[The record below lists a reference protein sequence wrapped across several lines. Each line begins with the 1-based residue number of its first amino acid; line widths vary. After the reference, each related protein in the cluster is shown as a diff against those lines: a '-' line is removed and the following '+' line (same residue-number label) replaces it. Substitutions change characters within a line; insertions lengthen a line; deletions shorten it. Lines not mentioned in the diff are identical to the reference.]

1 MLILLLISL
10 IGACLMPL
18 VARLVGRGAGL
29 IISILPFGLLSGFIA
44 LSPIVERGWV
54 RGEGWMWAPTLGLD
68 FTLRLDGF
76 SFLFCLLITGIG
88 GLVTI
93 YSGGYL
99 TNKSRADRARF
110 FTLILLF
117 MTAMLGTV
125 LADNLLLLVMF
136 WEATSILSFLLIGFD
151 HGSARSRRAANMALQ
166 ITAAGGLA
174 LVAGSLMIG
183 HVIGSYSMAE
193 AISRADEVAAH
204 PLGPIILLMIMLAAF
219 TKSAQFPFHFWL
231 PNAMQAPTPA
241 SAFLHSA
248 TMVKLGIYLLARFE
262 PMFAATTWG
271 RGVLVGVACIT
282 MVVAAIQALRAE
294 SFKAALAY
302 STVASLGIL
311 VLLIGL
317 DGPRA
322 SVAMIGFLLAHAL
335 YKAALFF
342 CAGSVLH
349 ATGKGV
355 LRSLGGLWRPLP
367 LTALACIGASL
378 SMAGIPPF
386 LGFISKEFLFEAQLA
401 SSWELVPLTI
411 AVLVNAVMVGVAG
424 VITLR
429 PFFYRPAEPVA
440 VEHGETFSL
449 VAPPLLLAL
458 FGLTISLSPEWITRV
473 AIRPAV
479 AAVYGQPVE
488 VDLSVWHGLTP
499 MLALSAVVVTIGVLI
514 TRFWKRIHLALRSR
528 LRMDQYS
535 IENVWVATVARVVR
549 GGGQLTRAI
558 EHGDLRSYIE
568 VAFVTFTGLA
578 TFSAMASGALPRLPA
593 DDVPLRLPEILIGMA
608 AIGGAITAARA
619 RNQLTALVG
628 VGLTGFA
635 IGITFLLNGA
645 PDLALTQFAVEAL
658 LVVLLTALLM
668 TLPLLRPDTRT
679 RREQIVDLLIAL
691 AFGAVTF
698 LALIDAGAE
707 RQSSAASAW
716 FGQMS
721 YSAGFGYNVVNVI
734 LVDFRAF
741 DTMGETAVI
750 AVAALLGT
758 ALLARRAGS
767 ARDAAVAA
775 RSVHYSFAAAS
786 GVLFW
791 MLLVASVILLFRGHN
806 QPGGGFVGGLAAA
819 LAFAVLSLA
828 RGAGRA
834 EAALRLPPMG
844 LVGIGLLLAV
854 GSGLPGMLV
863 QPDAPFLT
871 HLWWEPGGLLPK
883 LGTTMIFDIGVYLV
897 VLGAVLSFLFG
908 LQKEG
913 AR

>member
-1 MLILLLISL
+1 MLTLLLASL
-10 IGACLMPL
+10 IGACLLPL
-18 VARLVGRGAGL
+18 VARVIGRGAGVVV
-29 IISILPFGLLSGFIA
+29 SALPFGLLAGFVA
-44 LSPIVERGWV
+44 LAPVVERGWV
-54 RGEGWMWAPTLGLD
+54 RGEGYPWAPSLGID

-88 GLVTI
+88 GLVTV

-99 TNKSRADRARF
+99 TNKSRRDRARF

-117 MTAMLGTV
+117 MTAMLGAV
-125 LADNLLLLVMF
+125 LADNLLVMILF
-136 WEATSILSFLLIGFD
+136 WEATSILSFVLIGFE
-151 HGSARSRRAANMALQ
+151 HRSARSRRAANMALQ
-166 ITAAGGLA
+166 ITAAGGVA
-174 LVAGSLMIG
+174 LMAAALMIG
-183 HVIGSYSMAE
+183 HVTGNYSMAQ
-193 AISRADEVAAH
+193 AVTRAGEIAAH
-204 PLGPIILLMIMLAAF
+204 PLGPAIVVAIMLAAF

-262 PMFAATTWG
+262 PVIAETTWG
-271 RGVLVGVACIT
+271 RAVLVGVASIT
-282 MVVAAIQALRAE
+282 MVVAAVQALRAE

-311 VLLIGL
+311 VMLVGL

-322 SVAMIGFLLAHAL
+322 TVAMVGFLFAHAL

-349 ATGKGV
+349 ATSKGV

-367 LTALACIGASL
+367 LTAFACAGASL

-401 SSWELVPLTI
+401 SSWELLPLTI

-429 PFFYRPAEPVA
+429 PFFFKPREPVA
-440 VEHGETFSL
+440 VKHGESLSL

-458 FGLTISLSPEWITRV
+458 LGLTISLSPDWITRV

-479 AAVYGQPVE
+479 AAVYGQPVR

-499 MLALSAVVVTIGVLI
+499 MLALSAAVITIGVLI
-514 TRFWKRIHLALRSR
+514 IRFWRPIHMMLRNR
-528 LRMDQYS
+528 VQMDQYS
-535 IENVWVATVARVVR
+535 IENVWEVLL
-549 GGGQLTRAI
+549 GDLTRFGVRLTRVI
-558 EHGDLRSYIE
+558 EHGDLRGYAM
-568 VAFVTFTGLA
+568 VAFATFTLLA
-578 TFSAMASGALPRLPA
+578 AWSILAAGVAPRWPM
-593 DDVPLRLPEILIGMA
+593 DDTPLRLPEVLTGLTA
-608 AIGGAITAARA
+608 VAGALVAARA
-619 RNQLTALVG
+619 RNQLAALLG

-635 IGITFLLNGA
+635 IAITFMLNGA

-658 LVVLLTALLM
+658 LVVLLTALLLA
-668 TLPLLRPDTRT
+668 LPLVRPATRT
-679 RREQIVDLLIAL
+679 PRERQRDALIAL
-691 AFGAVTF
+691 GFGGVLF
-698 LALIDAGAE
+698 VALVDMGAGHETSGVAE
-707 RQSSAASAW
+707 W
-716 FGQMS
+716 VGQMS
-721 YSAGFGYNVVNVI
+721 YVAGFGYNVVNVI

-741 DTMGETAVI
+741 DTMGEVAVI
-750 AVAALLGT
+750 AMAAVLGS
-758 ALLARRAGS
+758 ALLARRGGTAQ
-767 ARDAAVAA
+767 DAAEA
-775 RSVHYSFAAAS
+775 RTVHHSFAAS
-786 GVLFW
+786 STVLFW
-791 MLLVASVILLFRGHN
+791 MLLTASVFLLFRGHN

-828 RGAGRA
+828 RGAMRA
-834 EAALRLPPMG
+834 EAALRLAPLT
-844 LVGIGLLLAV
+844 LVGIGLALAV
-854 GSGLPGMLV
+854 ASGLPGMLT
-863 QPDAPFLT
+863 PGGAPFLT
-871 HLWWEPGGLLPK
+871 HLWWEPGGGLPK
-883 LGTTMIFDIGVYLV
+883 LGTTMIFDMGVYLV

-908 LQKEG
+908 LQREG

>member
-1 MLILLLISL
+1 MLILLFVSL
-10 IGACLMPL
+10 VGALLVPL
-18 VARLVGRGAGL
+18 AARIIGRGAGFVVAL
-29 IISILPFGLLSGFIA
+29 LPFGLLAAFVA
-44 LSPIVERGWV
+44 MAPLVERGWV
-54 RGEGWMWAPTLGLD
+54 RGEGWMWAPALGLD

-93 YSGGYL
+93 YAGGYL
-99 TNKSRADRARF
+99 TNKSRSERARF
-110 FTLILLF
+110 FSLILLF

-125 LADNLLLLVMF
+125 LADNLLLLILF
-136 WEATSILSFLLIGFD
+136 WEATSILSYLLIGFD
-151 HGSARSRRAANMALQ
+151 HKSARSRRAANMALQ

-174 LVAGSLMIG
+174 LVVAALLIG
-183 HVIGSYSMAE
+183 HVVGSYSMAE
-193 AISRADEVAAH
+193 AVSRAGEVASH
-204 PLGPIILLMIMLAAF
+204 PLGPVILIAIMVAAF

-262 PMFAATTWG
+262 PVFAATEWG
-271 RGVLVGVACIT
+271 RPALVGFACVT
-282 MVVAAIQALRAE
+282 MIVAAVQALRAE

-302 STVASLGIL
+302 STIASLGIL

-322 SVAMIGFLLAHAL
+322 SVAMIGFLFAHAL

-349 ATGKGV
+349 ATGKGR
-355 LRSLGGLWRPLP
+355 LRALGGLWRPLP
-367 LTALACIGASL
+367 LTAAACIGASL

-429 PFFYRPAEPVA
+429 PFFLKPKEPVA
-440 VEHGETFSL
+440 VQHGETFSL

-458 FGLTISLSPEWITRV
+458 LGLTISLDPEWITRV

-479 AAVYGQPVE
+479 AAVYGSAVE

-499 MLALSAVVVTIGVLI
+499 MLALSAVVVTIGVI
-514 TRFWKRIHLALRSR
+514 IIRYWRRIHELLRSR
-528 LRMDQYS
+528 VRMDQYA
-535 IENVWVATVARVVR
+535 IENVWESSVHWLMRT
-549 GGGQLTRAI
+549 GTGLTRRI
-558 EHGDLRSYIE
+558 EHGDLRGY
-568 VAFVTFTGLA
+568 VAVALVTFVLLA
-578 TFSAMASGALPRLPA
+578 AWSMVASGAAPRLPVDRA
-593 DDVPLRLPEILIGMA
+593 ALRLPELLMGLTA
-608 AIGGAITAARA
+608 VAGAVVAVRS
-619 RNQLTALVG
+619 RNALTALVG
-628 VGLTGFA
+628 VGLTGFSIA
-635 IGITFLLNGA
+635 ITFMLNGA
-645 PDLALTQFAVEAL
+645 PDLALTQFTVEAL
-658 LVVLLTALLM
+658 LVVLLTALLLALPM
-668 TLPLLRPDTRT
+668 TRGDTRS
-679 RREQIVDLLIAL
+679 RGEHWRDAAIAL
-691 AFGAVTF
+691 GFGMVMCV
-698 LALIDAGAE
+698 ALIDMAAG
-707 RQSSAASAW
+707 RVASDASEWFGRMSYVAW
-716 FGQMS
+716 FG
-721 YSAGFGYNVVNVI
+721 ANVVNVI

-741 DTMGETAVI
+741 DTLGETAVI
-750 AVAALLGT
+750 AVAAILGSN
-758 ALLARRAGS
+758 LLARRSGAKRDVAE
-767 ARDAAVAA
+767 ARH
-775 RSVHYSFAAAS
+775 VHFSFAAAS
-786 GVLFW
+786 GTLFW
-791 MLLVASVILLFRGHN
+791 LLLIASVIILFRGHN

-828 RGAGRA
+828 RGAASA
-834 EAALRLPPMG
+834 ERTLRLQPLA
-844 LVGIGLLLAV
+844 LVGIGLLCAV
-854 GSGLPGMLV
+854 ASGLPGLMSGA
-863 QPDAPFLT
+863 APFLT
-871 HLWWEPGGLLPK
+871 HLWWEPGSGLPK
-883 LGTTMIFDIGVYLV
+883 LGTTMLFDIGVYLV

>member
-1 MLILLLISL
+1 MLILLVISL
-10 IGACLMPL
+10 IGACVLPL
-18 VARLVGRGAGL
+18 IARVIGRGAGL
-29 IISILPFGLLSGFIA
+29 IIALLPFSLLGGFVA
-44 LSPIVERGWV
+44 LAPVVERGWV
-54 RGEGWMWAPTLGLD
+54 RGEGWAWAPALGLD

-99 TNKSRADRARF
+99 TNKSRPDRSRF

-125 LADNLLLLVMF
+125 LADNLLVLALF

-151 HGSARSRRAANMALQ
+151 HKSARSRRAANMALQ
-166 ITAAGGLA
+166 VTAGGGLA
-174 LVAGSLMIG
+174 LVAGVLMIG
-183 HVIGSYSMAE
+183 HVTGGYSMAT
-193 AISRADEVAAH
+193 AISRAGEIAAH
-204 PLGPIILLMIMLAAF
+204 PLGPAIIFAIMIAAF

-262 PMFAATTWG
+262 PMVAATSWG
-271 RGVLVGVACIT
+271 RGVLVAVACTT
-282 MVVAAIQALRAE
+282 MVVAAVQALRAE

-302 STVASLGIL
+302 STIASLGIL

-322 SVAMIGFLLAHAL
+322 SVAMVGFLLAHAL

-401 SSWELVPLTI
+401 SSWELVPLSI

-429 PFFYRPAEPVA
+429 PFFYRPIEPVE
-440 VEHGETFSL
+440 VQHGETFSL
-449 VAPPLLLAL
+449 VAPPLALAL
-458 FGLTISLSPEWITRV
+458 SGLTISLDPEWITRV

-479 AAVYGQPVE
+479 AAVYGQAVE

-499 MLALSAVVVTIGVLI
+499 MLALSAMVVAIGTLI
-514 TRFWKRIHLALRSR
+514 TRYWKTIHLMLRNR
-528 LRMDQYS
+528 IGLDRYS
-535 IENVWVATVARVVR
+535 IENVWVATVMRMVR
-549 GGGQLTRAI
+549 GGIRLTRAF
-558 EHGDLRSYIE
+558 EHGDLRGYM
-568 VAFVTFTGLA
+568 VVALTAFVALAAFSVGTAGLLPQLPA
-578 TFSAMASGALPRLPA
+578 VGALRW
-593 DDVPLRLPEILIGMA
+593 PEMIVGLL
-608 AIGGAITAARA
+608 AIAGSVAAARA

-628 VGLTGFA
+628 VGLAGFA
-635 IGITFLLNGA
+635 VAITFLLNGA

-668 TLPLLRPDTRT
+668 ALPLMTPDTRSV
-679 RREQIVDLLIAL
+679 REHRLDIVIAL
-691 AFGAVTF
+691 AFGAVVF
-698 LALIDAGAE
+698 LALIDMAS
-707 RQSSAASAW
+707 RDSTSAPSEW
-716 FGQMS
+716 FGRMS
-721 YSAGFGYNVVNVI
+721 YAAGFGYNVVNVI

-758 ALLARRAGS
+758 ALLARGAGS
-767 ARDAAVAA
+767 ARDKAIA

-791 MLLVASVILLFRGHN
+791 MLLAASVILLFRGHH

-819 LAFAVLSLA
+819 LAFSVLSLA
-828 RGAGRA
+828 RGAVAAQATLRA
-834 EAALRLPPMG
+834 PPLA
-844 LVGIGLLLAV
+844 LVGTGLAV
-854 GSGLPGMLV
+854 AVASGIPGMLGA
-863 QPDAPFLT
+863 QGGPFLS